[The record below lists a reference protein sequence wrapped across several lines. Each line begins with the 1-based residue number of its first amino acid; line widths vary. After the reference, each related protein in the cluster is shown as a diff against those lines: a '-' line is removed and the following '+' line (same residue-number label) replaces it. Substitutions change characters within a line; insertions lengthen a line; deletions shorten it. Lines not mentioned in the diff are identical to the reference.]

1 MISESIFKSLR
12 SASSFLANLSSHEK
26 NIALESVID
35 SLKQNS
41 NSILIANAKD
51 VARSREKGM
60 KESLVDRL
68 ALNQE
73 RLDSIADSIKIIIM
87 QKDPV
92 GEITSGWKTEK
103 GLEIKQIRVPIGVAS
118 IIYESRPNVTVDA
131 FALAWKSGN
140 AILLRGSSSAIESN
154 KAIVKAIKSG
164 LSKIN
169 PKYENA
175 LFLTEGDRDEVQQ
188 ILTARGLIDVV
199 LPRGGADLIK
209 MVVENARI
217 PVIETGSGICH
228 LFVDESA
235 DIEMAV
241 SIAENGKLQRPGV
254 CNALESVLIHSSIA
268 EKFIPAMLA
277 RFNGRCEIRTCEK
290 SFEIATQNSYGANI
304 LQSTEKDYNT
314 EFLDNIVAVKV
325 VDSLESAV
333 VHINTHNTKHSEVIV
348 TKELKNA
355 RYFQQNIDAACVYV
369 NVSTRFTDGGEF
381 GFGAELGI
389 STQKLHA
396 RGPMSLTALTTIKYI
411 IDGEGLV
418 R

>member
-1 MISESIFKSLR
+1 MIGESIFKSLR
-12 SASSFLANLSSHEK
+12 NSSVLLANLTAQEK
-26 NIALESVID
+26 NSALESVIA
-35 SLKQNS
+35 SLKDCTIA
-41 NSILIANAKD
+41 ILQANEKD
-51 VARSREKGM
+51 VAEARKKGM

-68 ALNQE
+68 SLNAE
-73 RLDSIADSIKIIIM
+73 RLGAIADSIRIIIS
-87 QKDPV
+87 QKDPI
-92 GEITSGWKTEK
+92 GEITSGWKTER

-140 AILLRGSSSAIESN
+140 SILLRGSSSAINSN
-154 KAIVKAIKSG
+154 KAIVIAIKQG
-164 LSKIN
+164 LAKIN
-169 PKYENA
+169 PLYEYS

-199 LPRGGADLIK
+199 LPRGGANLIK

-235 DIEMAV
+235 SIEMAV
-241 SIAENGKLQRPGV
+241 DIAEKGKLQRPGV
-254 CNALESVLIHSSIA
+254 CNALESILVHEKIA
-268 EKFIPAMLA
+268 EKFLLAMA
-277 RFNGRCEIRTCEK
+277 ERFAGRCEFRACEK
-290 SFEIATQNSYGANI
+290 SFNI
-304 LQSTEKDYNT
+304 LTKSVGDTQIEHATEHDFNT
-314 EFLDNIVAVKV
+314 EFLDTIVAVKIV
-325 VDSLESAV
+325 ENINQAV
-333 VHINTHNTKHSEVIV
+333 IHINEHNTKHSEVIV
-348 TKELKNA
+348 TKDLKNA
-355 RYFQQNIDAACVYV
+355 RYFQKNVDASCVYV
-369 NVSTRFTDGGEF
+369 NASTRFTDGGEF

-411 IDGEGLV
+411 IDGEGLI